1 MYIIIRI
8 LLGIIVPVI
17 LIGIG
22 FLFIRLGKNVILTRK
37 KLEKLCTESTTGVIT
52 KLTPEE
58 CNVEVDSHK
67 KLYLWIAS
75 VQYEVNGLIYEK
87 SLNGHKQD
95 YFSIGEKVSLNYNP
109 LNPEQFFVPQDRA
122 SQVIN
127 HYYQPIGFL
136 FILIGIMELLIVN
149 ILFFIL

>member
-58 CNVEVDSHK
+58 CLS
-67 KLYLWIAS
+67 
-75 VQYEVNGLIYEK
+75 LI
-87 SLNGHKQD
+87 H
-95 YFSIGEKVSLNYNP
+95 I
-109 LNPEQFFVPQDRA
+109 
-122 SQVIN
+122 
-127 HYYQPIGFL
+127 
-136 FILIGIMELLIVN
+136 
-149 ILFFIL
+149 